1 MPEPDDL
8 NNWIKNFTPRAK
20 HVLIL
25 AQKEA
30 EHFNHDYIGAEHL
43 LLGIVALGE
52 GVAVAALKAV
62 GVNLQ
67 SLRLEVEKN
76 TTPAGSTK
84 QDGPPPFTPVLKKIL
99 LMSANEAKS
108 MNYNFIGTEHLLLA
122 ILREGQSTAAKV
134 LRNMKVDLEKIRKE
148 VMRALDPNFIPDSGN
163 DPQEPQEEN
172 SAPQQPQQNGQQE
185 AFNALNAFGR
195 DLTEMAKKG
204 ELDPVIG
211 RQEEIERV
219 TQILCRRT
227 KNNPVLIGEAGVGKT
242 AIIEG
247 LAQAIASGNV
257 PEILHNKKI
266 FALDLPLMVA
276 GTKYRGQ
283 FEERIKAVID
293 EVRNSKRVILFI
305 DELHTIV
312 GAGGA
317 EGAMDAANIIKP
329 ALSRGELQCVGA
341 TTLDEYRK
349 GIEKDAALERR
360 FQPVMVE
367 PPSVEDA
374 VKILNGIRPTYEK
387 HHGVT
392 YTPEAIVAAV
402 KLADRYISGRFLPD
416 KAIDVMDE
424 AGARARI
431 MNMPK
436 APDVAAM
443 EEELR
448 QIARQK
454 ETAISEQKYEDAAT
468 CRNREHELKSRIDK
482 ILSDWKD
489 SCKNQHSVI
498 DVKDIALI
506 ISKLCGVPVHQMQEG
521 ENERLLRMDCL
532 LYTSDAADEP

>member
-163 DPQEPQEEN
+163 DQQEPQEEN

-227 KNNPVLIGEAGVGKT
+227 KNNPRSYEA
-242 AIIEG
+242 
-247 LAQAIASGNV
+247 
-257 PEILHNKKI
+257 
-266 FALDLPLMVA
+266 
-276 GTKYRGQ
+276 
-283 FEERIKAVID
+283 
-293 EVRNSKRVILFI
+293 
-305 DELHTIV
+305 
-312 GAGGA
+312 
-317 EGAMDAANIIKP
+317 
-329 ALSRGELQCVGA
+329 
-341 TTLDEYRK
+341 
-349 GIEKDAALERR
+349 RR
-360 FQPVMVE
+360 
-367 PPSVEDA
+367 
-374 VKILNGIRPTYEK
+374 
-387 HHGVT
+387 
-392 YTPEAIVAAV
+392 
-402 KLADRYISGRFLPD
+402 
-416 KAIDVMDE
+416 
-424 AGARARI
+424 
-431 MNMPK
+431 
-436 APDVAAM
+436 
-443 EEELR
+443 
-448 QIARQK
+448 
-454 ETAISEQKYEDAAT
+454 
-468 CRNREHELKSRIDK
+468 
-482 ILSDWKD
+482 
-489 SCKNQHSVI
+489 
-498 DVKDIALI
+498 
-506 ISKLCGVPVHQMQEG
+506 
-521 ENERLLRMDCL
+521 
-532 LYTSDAADEP
+532 